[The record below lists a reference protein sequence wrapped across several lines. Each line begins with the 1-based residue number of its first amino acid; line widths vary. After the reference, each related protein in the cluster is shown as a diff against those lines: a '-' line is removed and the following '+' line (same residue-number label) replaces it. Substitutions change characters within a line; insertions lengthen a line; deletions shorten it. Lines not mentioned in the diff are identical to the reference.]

1 MKKEE
6 KRPNKKQVSIT
17 YVGYEKAIAESLGI
31 IGIKSSRIGIRTA
44 LDNHYSKEEAE
55 LEAEIIYTENKIKAL
70 EIDLEMAKEHLT
82 KLNADYEKVNKFTA
96 VKKDIIL
103 FIDSIIKRTIEEK
116 PEITD
121 LKEIYKA
128 NFDSI
133 DIKAME
139 HNLRFE
145 NAIEIYEEYRSI
157 KEAEEEA
164 KKILSVEHIQKQ

>member
-17 YVGYEKAIAESLGI
+17 YVGYEKAIAESLDI
-31 IGIKSSRIGIRTA
+31 IGIKSSRLGIKKA
-44 LDNHYSKEEAE
+44 LEEHYSKEEAE
-55 LEAEIIYTENKIKAL
+55 LVAEIIYTENKIKSL
-70 EIDLEMAKEHLT
+70 EIDLKMAKEHLE
-82 KLNADYEKVNKFTA
+82 KLNVQYEEVNEMVI

-103 FIDSIIKRTIEEK
+103 FIDNIIKRAIEEN
-116 PEITD
+116 PEVTD
-121 LKEIYKA
+121 LTEIYKT

-139 HNLRFE
+139 HDLRY
-145 NAIEIYEEYRSI
+145 NQAIEIYEEYRTI

-164 KKILSVEHIQKQ
+164 NKILSAKTIQQ